1 MALVVE
7 DGTGKSNAD
16 SFISVTDADAYFV
29 NHGSPTAWTGLTTA
43 QKESEL
49 RYAAVTLDGNWDWW
63 GSITVIT
70 QSLGWPRSGAED
82 AEGRSIDTDVVPT
95 RVKDAQCE
103 LALLGTSNA
112 LNSNYDR
119 GGDVSREK
127 VGPIE
132 TEYFSGASMEPQL
145 PIINRILGGLGLRR
159 GVVSGEVLRS

>member
-1 MALVVE
+1 M
-7 DGTGKSNAD
+7 
-16 SFISVTDADAYFV
+16 
-29 NHGSPTAWTGLTTA
+29 
-43 QKESEL
+43 
-49 RYAAVTLDGNWDWW
+49 
-63 GSITVIT
+63 
-70 QSLGWPRSGAED
+70 
-82 AEGRSIDTDVVPT
+82 VPT

-119 GGDVSREK
+119 GGDVRREK

-132 TEYFSGASMEPQL
+132 TEYFDGASMEPQL